1 MMKLFRRISKE
12 ISNKSGAILF
22 DMDGTLIDS
31 EPLWLKSEIEI
42 MAEVG
47 CHWDEQDQINCLGG
61 PAERTE
67 RYMQERSKN
76 VKPYGYFIDR
86 LHEVMKTK
94 IANELELIPNALE
107 LLKECKDLGIK
118 TALVTA
124 SSRDL
129 MMIVL
134 KRFPLGTF
142 DVVVSRD
149 DVKKS
154 KPNPEPYLLA
164 AKQLSVDISKC
175 LVLEDSLTGV
185 ESGLRSG
192 AKVIGIPHLVQ
203 MPENPNLRI
212 ISSLGDIRLND
223 ILTWYPF
230 LISKIESNDRS

>member
-1 MMKLFRRISKE
+1 MS
-12 ISNKSGAILF
+12 AILF

-31 EPLWLKSEIEI
+31 EPLWLKAEIEV

-67 RYMQERSKN
+67 RYMQERSQN
-76 VKPYGYFIDR
+76 IKPYGYFINR
-86 LHEVMKTK
+86 LHEVMRARIT
-94 IANELELIPNALE
+94 NELDLIPNALS
-107 LLKECKDLGIK
+107 LLKECKDAGIK

-129 MMIVL
+129 MTIVL

-142 DVVVSRD
+142 DVVVSGD
-149 DVKKS
+149 DVEKS
-154 KPNPEPYLLA
+154 KPDPAPYLLA

-185 ESGLRSG
+185 QSGLSSG

-203 MPENPNLRI
+203 MSEHPNLRV
-212 ISSLGDIRLND
+212 ISSLDEITLSD
-223 ILTWYPF
+223 ILGWYPY
-230 LISKIESNDRS
+230 LANKVESNG

>member
-1 MMKLFRRISKE
+1 MS
-12 ISNKSGAILF
+12 AILF

-31 EPLWLKSEIEI
+31 EPLWLKAEIEV

-67 RYMQERSKN
+67 RYMQERSQN
-76 VKPYGYFIDR
+76 IKPYGYFINR
-86 LHEVMKTK
+86 LHEVMRARIT
-94 IANELELIPNALE
+94 NELDLIPNALS
-107 LLKECKDLGIK
+107 LLKECKDAGIK

-129 MMIVL
+129 MTIVL
-134 KRFPLGTF
+134 ERFPIGTF
-142 DVVVSRD
+142 DVVVSGD
-149 DVKKS
+149 DVEKS
-154 KPNPEPYLLA
+154 KPDPAPYLLA

-185 ESGLRSG
+185 QSGLSSG

-203 MPENPNLRI
+203 MSEHPNLRV
-212 ISSLGDIRLND
+212 ISSLDEITLSD
-223 ILTWYPF
+223 ILGWYPY
-230 LISKIESNDRS
+230 LANKVESND

>member
-1 MMKLFRRISKE
+1 MS
-12 ISNKSGAILF
+12 AILF

-31 EPLWLKSEIEI
+31 EPLWLKAEIEV

-67 RYMQERSKN
+67 RYMQERSQN
-76 VKPYGYFIDR
+76 IKPYGYFINR
-86 LHEVMKTK
+86 LHEVMRARIT
-94 IANELELIPNALE
+94 NELDLIPNALS
-107 LLKECKDLGIK
+107 LLKECKDARIK

-129 MMIVL
+129 MTIVL

-142 DVVVSRD
+142 DVVVSGD
-149 DVKKS
+149 DVEKS
-154 KPNPEPYLLA
+154 KPDPAPYLLA
-164 AKQLSVDISKC
+164 AKQLSVDILKC

-185 ESGLRSG
+185 QSGLSSG

-203 MPENPNLRI
+203 MSEHPNLRV
-212 ISSLGDIRLND
+212 ISSLDEITLSD
-223 ILTWYPF
+223 ILGWYPY
-230 LISKIESNDRS
+230 LGNKVESND

>member
-1 MMKLFRRISKE
+1 MS
-12 ISNKSGAILF
+12 AILF

-31 EPLWLKSEIEI
+31 EPLWLKAEIEV

-67 RYMQERSKN
+67 RYMQERSQN
-76 VKPYGYFIDR
+76 IKPYGYFINR
-86 LHEVMKTK
+86 LHEVMRARIT
-94 IANELELIPNALE
+94 NELELIPNALS
-107 LLKECKDLGIK
+107 LLKECKDAGIK

-129 MMIVL
+129 MTIVL
-134 KRFPLGTF
+134 KRFPIGTF
-142 DVVVSRD
+142 DVVVSGD
-149 DVKKS
+149 DVEKS
-154 KPNPEPYLLA
+154 KPDPAPYLLA

-185 ESGLRSG
+185 QSGLSSG

-203 MPENPNLRI
+203 MSEHPNLRV
-212 ISSLGDIRLND
+212 ISSLDEITLSD
-223 ILTWYPF
+223 ILGWYPY
-230 LISKIESNDRS
+230 LANKVESND

>member
-1 MMKLFRRISKE
+1 MS
-12 ISNKSGAILF
+12 AILF

-31 EPLWLKSEIEI
+31 EPLWLKAEIEV

-67 RYMQERSKN
+67 RYMQERSQN
-76 VKPYGYFIDR
+76 IKPYGYFINR
-86 LHEVMKTK
+86 LHEVMRARIT
-94 IANELELIPNALE
+94 NELDLIPNALS
-107 LLKECKDLGIK
+107 LLKECKDAGIK

-129 MMIVL
+129 MTIVL
-134 KRFPLGTF
+134 KRFPIGTF
-142 DVVVSRD
+142 DVVVSVD
-149 DVKKS
+149 DVEKS
-154 KPNPEPYLLA
+154 KPDPAPYLLA

-185 ESGLRSG
+185 QSGLSSG

-203 MPENPNLRI
+203 MSEHPNLRV
-212 ISSLGDIRLND
+212 ISSLDEITLSD
-223 ILTWYPF
+223 ILGWYPY
-230 LISKIESNDRS
+230 LANKVESND

>member
-1 MMKLFRRISKE
+1 MS
-12 ISNKSGAILF
+12 AILF

-31 EPLWLKSEIEI
+31 EPLWLKAEIEV

-67 RYMQERSKN
+67 RYMQERSQN
-76 VKPYGYFIDR
+76 IKPYGYFINR
-86 LHEVMKTK
+86 LHEVMRARIT
-94 IANELELIPNALE
+94 NELDLIPNALS
-107 LLKECKDLGIK
+107 LLKECKDAGIK

-129 MMIVL
+129 MTIVL
-134 KRFPLGTF
+134 ERFPIGTF
-142 DVVVSRD
+142 DVVVSGD
-149 DVKKS
+149 DVEKS
-154 KPNPEPYLLA
+154 KPDPAPYLLA

-185 ESGLRSG
+185 QSGLSSG

-203 MPENPNLRI
+203 MSEHPNLRV
-212 ISSLGDIRLND
+212 ISSLDEITLSD
-223 ILTWYPF
+223 ILGWYPY
-230 LISKIESNDRS
+230 LTNKVESND